1 MCILFVLLKV
11 VTYYDLRVLSM
22 DISDGF
28 QKKSLDGGGWGE
40 LFILD
45 FWKNFNFAKPLIEL
59 TQLSNIQC
67 LVALRNRSKH
77 GSNWLNLLQ
86 LLVMMAFK

>member
-1 MCILFVLLKV
+1 MCILLVLLIV
-11 VTYYDLRVLSM
+11 VTYYDLRVLS
-22 DISDGF
+22 ISVMGF
-28 QKKSLDGGGWGE
+28 KKKSLDGGGWGE

-45 FWKNFNFAKPLIEL
+45 FLKFFNFAKPLIEL

-67 LVALRNRSKH
+67 LVALCNRSKH